1 MAFGSVPAA
10 HGGRARVRPATP
22 RSARLALLALA
33 VALSGCASVKF
44 YAQAVSG
51 QAALLLSRRDVQAV
65 LNDAR
70 TEPELAAQLR
80 LATAMLRF
88 AAEELALPVG
98 ERYAS
103 YADVGSVAI
112 WNVVAARELQLAA
125 QPRCYPLIGCVVYR
139 GFFSR
144 RDARAEAQ
152 RLAASH
158 DVHLYPVGAYSTLGW
173 FDDPI
178 LSSFIRY
185 DEPAL
190 AELLFHELAHG
201 VVFVRGDS
209 AFNESY
215 ATFVG
220 SRGAA
225 AWFGAQGG
233 DGEAVGKRQTEREAS
248 ARFTA
253 FLNHWRERLRALY
266 ALPIGDDA
274 KRLLKAEAFTAMRA
288 AYQACR
294 GRLGNG
300 RYDIFMQ
307 RPFNNARMVLVG
319 TYDGLR
325 DGFARLFDAA
335 GGSWPA
341 FHRRV
346 RELGALSAEERRREL
361 RPASEAAVPDAM
373 AVCAA

>member
-65 LNDAR
+65 LDDAR

-103 YADVGSVAI
+103 YADVGNVAI
-112 WNVVAARELQLAA
+112 WNVVAAGELQLAA
-125 QPRCYPLIGCVVYR
+125 HPRCYPLIGCVVYR

-144 RDARAEAQ
+144 RAAEAEAR
-152 RLAASH
+152 RLGASH
-158 DVHLYPVGAYSTLGW
+158 DVYLYPVGAYSTLGW

-225 AWFGAQGG
+225 AWFAAQGG
-233 DGEAVGKRQTEREAS
+233 AEALSKRRTEREAS

-253 FLNHWRERLRALY
+253 FLGHWRERLRALY
-266 ALPIGDDA
+266 ALPIDEDA
-274 KRLLKAEAFTAMRA
+274 KRLLKAETFTAMRT

-294 GRLGNG
+294 ERLGKG

-346 RELGALSAEERRREL
+346 GELGALSAEERRREL
-361 RPASEAAVPDAM
+361 QPASEAAVPDAM